1 MLRLFWE
8 TAKLSFRRQ
17 LNYRAA
23 ALAGVATNFFFGLL
37 RAAVLLAFMGT
48 QNEAFGF
55 DRVQIVTYTGLTQ
68 ATIAYLHFF
77 NWTDLTDSV
86 YTGHVAGELLK
97 PMSFFGQWLARDA
110 GRALA
115 QAIMRGLTLLGI
127 YSIIFR
133 LTYPSS
139 MLHWGVVL
147 TALALAWLVSFAWR
161 FLVSLTAFWSPN
173 AHGYMRFFFGLSWIL
188 SGFAFPLR
196 FFPVWF
202 QNLAYLT
209 PFPALVNTPV
219 ELFLGQLPSSEW
231 LPALA
236 YQLIWGTLLI
246 LAGHVALRAGI
257 RRLVIQGG

>member
-1 MLRLFWE
+1 MRLFWE

-37 RAAVLLAFMGT
+37 RAAVLLAFLGAR
-48 QNEAFGF
+48 NEAFGF

-68 ATIAYLHFF
+68 AIIAYLHFF
-77 NWTDLTDSV
+77 NWTELTNTV
-86 YTGHVAGELLK
+86 YTGQVAGELLK

-115 QAIMRGLTLLGI
+115 QALMRGITLMGI
-127 YSIIFR
+127 YALIFE
-133 LTYPSS
+133 LTYPSTG
-139 MLHWGVVL
+139 LQWLAVL
-147 TALALAWLVSFAWR
+147 ASLGLAWLVSFSWR

-173 AHGYMRFFFGLSWIL
+173 AQGYLRFFFGLSWIL

-196 FFPVWF
+196 YFPDWF
-202 QNLAYLT
+202 QSLAYST
-209 PFPALVNTPV
+209 PFPALVNTPI
-219 ELFLGQLPSSEW
+219 ELYLGQLPATEW

-236 YQLIWGTLLI
+236 YQMVWGVILT
-246 LAGHVALRAGI
+246 LAGHLMLRAGI

>member
-1 MLRLFWE
+1 MRLFWE

-23 ALAGVATNFFFGLL
+23 ALAGLATNFFFGLL
-37 RAAVLLAFMGT
+37 RAAVLLAFLGAND
-48 QNEAFGF
+48 QAFGF
-55 DRVQIVTYTGLTQ
+55 DRQGLVTYTGLTQ
-68 ATIAYLHFF
+68 AVIVYLHFF
-77 NWTDLTDSV
+77 NWPDLTDTV
-86 YTGHVAGELLK
+86 YTGQVAGELLK

-115 QAIMRGLTLLGI
+115 QALMRGVTLLAI
-127 YSIIFR
+127 YSLIFDI
-133 LTYPSS
+133 TYPTSIMQWS
-139 MLHWGVVL
+139 AFLVTLG
-147 TALALAWLVSFAWR
+147 LAWLVSFSWR

-173 AHGYMRFFFGLSWIL
+173 AQGYLRFFFGLSWIL

-196 FFPVWF
+196 FFPQWF
-202 QNLAYLT
+202 RSIAYLT

-219 ELFLGQLPSSEW
+219 EMFLGQLTTREW

-236 YQLIWGTLLI
+236 NQAAWGGILI
-246 LAGHVALRAGI
+246 LASHLALRAGI